1 MIGSPIGGSL
11 KRFFLT
17 VLDGAPLVR
26 KVEVFSSITLG
37 RSHGN
42 DLAFTGEEFGIVS
55 ARHALV
61 ALKGSS
67 LWLRDLDSTN
77 GTFVGKTRVTE
88 RELLGSEIIML
99 GPDGPAMQVEVMDV
113 PEARPGS

>member
-1 MIGSPIGGSL
+1 MVPSIRSESTPAYSGIGANPRLPGTGSRGMIGSPKGGFL

-17 VLDGAPLVR
+17 LLDGAPIDR
-26 KVEVFSSITLG
+26 KVEVFSSVTLG

-42 DLAFTGEEFGIVS
+42 DLAFTGDEYGIVS

-61 ALKGSS
+61 ALKGAS

-77 GTFVGKTRVTE
+77 GTFVGKTKVTE
-88 RELLGSEIIML
+88 RE
-99 GPDGPAMQVEVMDV
+99 
-113 PEARPGS
+113 